1 MLDVL
6 RDFCKKVISE
16 DLNIEE
22 AKNEAKKN
30 FDFIYPESIN
40 EVDENLFFMVRF
52 KGYKKLIIIEKNPTD
67 VTKKFNEEK
76 VVEIKGKK
84 IKINSLNHAN
94 ADALRKVFSFTI
106 PVAFGKKGISMGLG
120 DRLGLASPGHLQ
132 LIKNTDIKP
141 VIAQQ
146 SIRELDLTHRTYEDI
161 LDSASWAVFQEGYKK
176 GFGADG
182 DHLKIEDD
190 VKMALDLGFTMI
202 TLDCSEKINN
212 DVPAM
217 SQEEVEKA
225 YNKLKKDYTEKVE
238 KDYLDKEFVI
248 GESKIFYDKKTLQKI
263 VLIYC
268 DALEFTRHIFFDV
281 VKPTGKAIDFE
292 LSIDETQTP
301 TSPEAHFFVASELE
315 KMNVEVNSV
324 APRFCGEFQK
334 GIDYIGD
341 LDQFEKEFKIH
352 SDIADN
358 FGYKLSIHSGSDKF
372 RVFPIIGKYTN
383 GRVHVKTAGTNWL
396 EALRVIA
403 LTTPKLFRKIYAF
416 AQEHFHE
423 ATKYYQVTT
432 DLTKI
437 PDITNMKDEELPKV
451 LSQNDARQ
459 VLHIT
464 YGIILTSKDDE
475 DNYIF
480 RDELYEVLNIY
491 EDEYYEALKKHIGKH
506 IKLLGK

>member
-6 RDFCKKVISE
+6 GDFCKKLISDDLSIE
-16 DLNIEE
+16 D
-22 AKNEAKKN
+22 AKNEAKRN

-40 EVDENLFFMVRF
+40 ELDDNLFFMVRF
-52 KGYKKLIIIEKNPTD
+52 RSDKKLVIIEKNPTD
-67 VTKKFNEEK
+67 AIKDFNEEK
-76 VVEIKGKK
+76 VVKIEGKK

-94 ADALRKVFSFTI
+94 AAALRKVFPYTN

-120 DRLGLASPGHLQ
+120 DRLGLASPGHLR

-141 VIAQQ
+141 VLAQQ
-146 SIRELDLTHRTYEDI
+146 SIRELDLTHRTYQDI

-212 DVPAM
+212 DVPSM
-217 SQEEVEKA
+217 SHEDVEKA
-225 YNKLKKDYTEKVE
+225 YNNLEKDYTEKVE
-238 KDYLDKEFVI
+238 KDYLGKEFVI
-248 GESKIFYDKKTLQKI
+248 GESKISYDKKTLQQI

-268 DALEFTRHIFFDV
+268 DALEFTRHIFFDI

-315 KMNVEVNSV
+315 KMGVEVNSV

-341 LDQFEKEFKIH
+341 LEQFEKEFKAH

-372 RVFPIIGKYTN
+372 KVFPIIGKYTN

-396 EALRVIA
+396 EAMRIIA
-403 LTTPKLFRKIYAF
+403 LKAPALFRKIYVF
-416 AQEHFHE
+416 AQEHFDE

-437 PDITNMKDEELPKV
+437 PDITNMKDKELPEV
-451 LSQNDARQ
+451 LSQDDARQ

-475 DNYIF
+475 NNYIF
-480 RDELYEVLNIY
+480 RDELYNVLNEY
-491 EDEYYEALKKHIGKH
+491 EDDYYQALERHIGKH
-506 IKLLGK
+506 IKLLES